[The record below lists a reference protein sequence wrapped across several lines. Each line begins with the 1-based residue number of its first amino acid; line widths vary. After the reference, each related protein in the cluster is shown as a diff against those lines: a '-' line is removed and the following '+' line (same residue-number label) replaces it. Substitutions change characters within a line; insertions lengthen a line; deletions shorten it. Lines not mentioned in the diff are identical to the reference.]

1 MVGEINFVIQNKLKK
16 RAKIKYRNLDKLK
29 NPSILITFLFVLQ
42 HELQKLSIF
51 SAAEQLHKFPFVL
64 LRVLDKYAPE
74 KIMKVKEN
82 KKMFISNRTK
92 RLMNQRDKAAK
103 QSIAVNNAV
112 NRENFRVLRNKV
124 VSNLR
129 MDEKKY
135 YEKTLDD
142 QKDSKK
148 FSKYLIK

>member
-1 MVGEINFVIQNKLKK
+1 M
-16 RAKIKYRNLDKLK
+16 
-29 NPSILITFLFVLQ
+29 FVLQ

-51 SAAEQLHKFPFVL
+51 SASEQLHKFPFVL
-64 LRVLDKYAPE
+64 LRVLDKFASE
-74 KIMKVKEN
+74 KIMKVKNN
-82 KKMFISNRTK
+82 KKIFISDRTK

-124 VSNLR
+124 VSSLR

-135 YEKTLDD
+135 
-142 QKDSKK
+142 
-148 FSKYLIK
+148 

>member
-1 MVGEINFVIQNKLKK
+1 
-16 RAKIKYRNLDKLK
+16 
-29 NPSILITFLFVLQ
+29 
-42 HELQKLSIF
+42 
-51 SAAEQLHKFPFVL
+51 
-64 LRVLDKYAPE
+64 
-74 KIMKVKEN
+74 MKVKEK

-103 QSIAVNNAV
+103 QSKAVNNAV

-124 VSNLR
+124 VSSLR
-129 MDEKKY
+129 MDEKQY
-135 YEKTLDD
+135 FEKTLKD

>member
-1 MVGEINFVIQNKLKK
+1 MEVTK
-16 RAKIKYRNLDKLK
+16 
-29 NPSILITFLFVLQ
+29 
-42 HELQKLSIF
+42 
-51 SAAEQLHKFPFVL
+51 
-64 LRVLDKYAPE
+64 
-74 KIMKVKEN
+74 N
-82 KKMFISNRTK
+82 KKMYISNRTK

-124 VSNLR
+124 VSSLR

-148 FSKYLIK
+148 FFKVFNQIAKTKNSSCSISVNKFNNFFCQCRIQNHRNDVKARS

>member
-1 MVGEINFVIQNKLKK
+1 
-16 RAKIKYRNLDKLK
+16 
-29 NPSILITFLFVLQ
+29 
-42 HELQKLSIF
+42 
-51 SAAEQLHKFPFVL
+51 
-64 LRVLDKYAPE
+64 
-74 KIMKVKEN
+74 MKVKEN

-124 VSNLR
+124 VSSLR

-142 QKDSKK
+142 QKDPKK
-148 FSKYLIK
+148 NFSKYLIK